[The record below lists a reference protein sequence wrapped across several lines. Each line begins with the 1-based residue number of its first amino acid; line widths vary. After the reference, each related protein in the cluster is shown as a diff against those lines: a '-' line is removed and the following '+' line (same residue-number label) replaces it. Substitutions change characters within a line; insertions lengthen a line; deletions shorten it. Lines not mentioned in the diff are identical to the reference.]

1 MAKGIWL
8 TANEKRSIPAM
19 YQSGMEAKDIAEVL
33 YLAPN
38 TIYRYLRSFKV
49 VLRSTPNWSKYR
61 KTAHQRN
68 VLARS
73 QQFALNID

>member
-1 MAKGIWL
+1 MQGIKL
-8 TANEKRSIPAM
+8 SANESKSIAAM
-19 YQSGMEAKDIAEVL
+19 YKDGMNAKDIAEVL
-33 YLAPN
+33 FISCNCVY
-38 TIYRYLRSFKV
+38 TYLRKHNI
-49 VLRSTPNWSKYR
+49 VLRTVPNWSKYR